1 MAFAISGIFACALV
15 EVLEDIFYSATD
27 VPSWNT
33 WRFHPVSIFVGTLAF
48 LGLLYILQRMN
59 DPAHA
64 LQYLEP
70 YIPLVGF
77 SGVNLALKLN
87 ATWLL
92 PVALF
97 SVAWSVVQV
106 RRLRDRK
113 PLIPRISLLK

>member
-15 EVLEDIFYSATD
+15 EVVEDVLYFAAD
-27 VPSWNT
+27 VPFWNA
-33 WRFHPVSIFVGTLAF
+33 WRFHPVSIFAGTLAF

-77 SGVNLALKLN
+77 SGANLALKLN
-87 ATWLL
+87 PTWLL

-113 PLIPRISLLK
+113 PLMRRISLLR